1 MKTEVEKTHEIIGD
15 IPYMTLKQA
24 LYVDN
29 LIKTN
34 DLENLLE
41 LGFMY
46 GVSSSYMASSL
57 KELGRG
63 HLTTIDL
70 KVGKKRDPNIEML
83 LNKLDLS
90 DYVTIYYEDTSY
102 TWRLMKFLEENTE
115 PIFDFCYIDGA
126 HDWFT
131 DGFAFLLVD
140 KLLKPGGWVIFDDM
154 FWTHSTSPYWR
165 DKPETLAMPY
175 EERTTPQVKKVYD
188 LLVKRN
194 PDYCN
199 FEIMDSWGIAQKK
212 FKY

>member
-1 MKTEVEKTHEIIGD
+1 MKSEVEKTHEIIGD

-24 LYVDN
+24 LYIDN

-34 DLENLLE
+34 DLRDLLE

-46 GVSSSYMASSL
+46 GVSSSYMASTL
-57 KELGRG
+57 KELGGG

-70 KVGKKRDPNIEML
+70 KVGKKRNPNIEML
-83 LNKLDLS
+83 LDKLDLME
-90 DYVTIYYEDTSY
+90 YVTIYYEDTSY

-175 EERTTPQVKKVYD
+175 EERTTPQVKKIYD
-188 LLVKRN
+188 LLVKRH

-212 FKY
+212 FK